1 MKVAAATSIKTIV
14 AALGL
19 CLLAMPAR
27 AEIAWET
34 SLRKAHT
41 RATEE
46 GKLLLVHVI
55 RDNCVYCDKLE
66 AGAFTDSTLNEAVAE
81 SFVPLK
87 INVSDSKTN
96 AKLGQKLKVD
106 RYPMDVVMTTD
117 GTVLSH
123 GVSPQAPVKYVAMLS
138 ASLDKAPAMSSPEP
152 TSPYPGSAGGS
163 NVAQSAPATNR
174 TPSAQLASASLPS
187 QPQAEPTTPV
197 STAPELAMDGFCAV
211 SVVQQKAWVEGKP
224 QYGVIH
230 LGKLYLFA
238 NAEAKEEFLQ
248 DPTPFTPVLNEIDVV
263 RFFEERRVVQG
274 SRQYSVLE
282 PISNRMFF
290 FADEDA
296 LVHFEENYDRYIDSA
311 IDVMNRAIAQSN
323 P

>member
-1 MKVAAATSIKTIV
+1 MKVVPATSIKTIA
-14 AALGL
+14 AALGI
-19 CLLAMPAR
+19 CLLALPAR
-27 AEIAWET
+27 AEIAWES

-41 RATEE
+41 RATDES
-46 GKLLLVHVI
+46 KLLLVHVI

-66 AGAFTDSTLNEAVAE
+66 AGAFADSNLNQAVAE
-81 SFVPLK
+81 NFVPLK

-123 GVSPQAPVKYVAMLS
+123 GVSPQAPGKYVAMLT
-138 ASLDKAPAMSSPEP
+138 ASLDKAPGISPP
-152 TSPYPGSAGGS
+152 NATSPYESGVDSPAI
-163 NVAQSAPATNR
+163 AQTAPATNR

-187 QPQAEPTTPV
+187 KDPV
-197 STAPELAMDGFCAV
+197 GAPMVPELAMDGFCAV
-211 SVVQQKAWVEGKP
+211 SVIQQKEWVEGKP
-224 QYGVIH
+224 QHGVIH

-238 NAEAKEEFLQ
+238 DSEAKEEFLR
-248 DPTPFTPVLNEIDVV
+248 DPTPYTPVLNEIDVV

-274 SRQYSVLE
+274 SRQWSVHE

-296 LVHFEENYDRYIDSA
+296 LVHFEQHYDRYIESA